1 MLKAGLMCGEALSEQ
16 GVWGTQTLQIKEREG
31 MKTGPGL
38 VLQDLFSERN
48 YLAGVHMH
56 GVWGWGW
63 GWGGV
68 QCSRIQ
74 CVRGS
79 LFVDTECEVGI
90 G

>member
-16 GVWGTQTLQIKEREG
+16 GMWGTQTLQIKERER

-38 VLQDLFSERN
+38 FLQVLFLEELF
-48 YLAGVHMH
+48 
-56 GVWGWGW
+56 GWCSYAW
-63 GWGGV
+63 CMCMVVGGV
-68 QCSRIQ
+68 RGSHIQCE

-79 LFVDTECEVGI
+79 LFMDTECEVGI

>member
-16 GVWGTQTLQIKEREG
+16 GMWGTQTLQIKERER

-38 VLQDLFSERN
+38 FLQVLFSERN

-56 GVWGWGW
+56 GVCVWWW
-63 GWGGV
+63 
-68 QCSRIQ
+68 RIQ
-74 CVRGS
+74 CECVRGS
-79 LFVDTECEVGI
+79 LFMDTECEVGI